1 MLQIIR
7 DILKHDDDETQM
19 SLLFA
24 NQVNLSISDVQFN
37 AKICRVHHRRART
50 DQSNLPFSRCFY
62 QPFWDNTASKTE
74 NLRT

>member
-24 NQVNLSISDVQFN
+24 NQVSIDRNYTHRFIVKYARLSRI
-37 AKICRVHHRRART
+37 
-50 DQSNLPFSRCFY
+50 
-62 QPFWDNTASKTE
+62 TE
-74 NLRT
+74 NYQTV